1 MNKMEKKK
9 DGKEESPIP
18 MLILMAIIL
27 LGGILLAGLIIFS
40 E

>member
-18 MLILMAIIL
+18 MLILMTLIL

>member
-18 MLILMAIIL
+18 ILILMA
-27 LGGILLAGLIIFS
+27 GLFIFS
-40 E
+40 D